1 MPDQSR
7 LLLQEEK
14 KQHLCWEAVL
24 MRNEELHPAGLVRA
38 TDTENER
45 LPYQVSI
52 KVNHAY

>member
-7 LLLQEEK
+7 ILLQEEK

-38 TDTENER
+38 PDTENER